1 MISPKTKARTA
12 DATVHFLLVAVS
24 FASVFPVAWMLLIA
38 LKPVTQPVTGWSV
51 FVNLQPTLAN
61 VARVFELIPFW
72 QNTWNS
78 LVSTVVGSGLA
89 LFFSSLAGYAFA
101 KFRFPGREILFYI
114 VVATL
119 FIPLEV
125 GVVPL
130 FVIMRN
136 LGLVNSVWAL
146 ILPKMVPAIG
156 IFYMR
161 QYIKSAVP
169 DEVIEAAKIDGAS
182 DFRTFIRIVLPMIK
196 PGLVAW
202 GSITM
207 VARWNDFFWPL
218 IILRTKENF
227 TLMLSIA
234 LLPVSEGLSTPW
246 QVIMAGTT
254 LAIVPVMLLY
264 VFLQRYQISGL
275 TSGALKG

>member
-1 MISPKTKARTA
+1 MGDPKAKARAA
-12 DATVHFLLVAVS
+12 DATVHLLLVSVAIVS
-24 FASVFPVAWMLLIA
+24 LFPVAWMMLIA
-38 LKPVTQPVTGWSV
+38 LKPVTHSVTGWSALV
-51 FVNLQPTLAN
+51 SPALTLAN
-61 VARVFELIPFW
+61 VRRIFELIPFW
-72 QNTWNS
+72 QNAMNS
-78 LVSTVVGSGLA
+78 AVSTLAGTALA
-89 LFFSSLAGYAFA
+89 LFFSSLAGFAFA
-101 KFRFPGREILFYI
+101 KFRFPGRELLFYI

-125 GVVPL
+125 GVIPL

-136 LGLVNSVWAL
+136 LGLVNTLWAL
-146 ILPKMVPAIG
+146 ILPKAVPAIG

-161 QYIKSAVP
+161 QYIQSAVP
-169 DEVIEAAKIDGAS
+169 DELIEAAKIDGAS
-182 DFRTFIRIVLPMIK
+182 DFRTFWQIVLPVIK

-218 IILRTKENF
+218 IILRSQEHF

-234 LLPVSEGLSTPW
+234 LLPISEGLSTPW
-246 QVIMAGTT
+246 QVIMAGTS
-254 LAIVPVMLLY
+254 LAVIPVMLLY
-264 VFLQRYQISGL
+264 VFVQKYQISGL